1 MQLKEVAS
9 YALHQL
15 RQRPMRTALTTC
27 GVAVGV
33 TALVVLVSLASGV
46 EHFLVKQFSASELV
60 TRVTVYQRGG
70 TRSMMGD
77 PEEKPG
83 PPVTDEAIA
92 ELASLPGATV
102 SFPVVM
108 PFLLAESNERLEHV
122 PAFGL
127 PVKALSGTFHDSIKA
142 GKYWEANDAGAVCV
156 VPTTLLPQLG
166 IPTPQEA
173 IGAEIAVTSFRNA
186 GRYEVSRVDVPD
198 GEGGQR
204 KESRYKRGDN
214 VDVQPLRIVGV
225 YDSEAFGFEGMFLH
239 IPMAQA
245 MSLQAK
251 YGLPKQQ
258 KEGEYERAIVKA
270 ASPDPDAINALKAAV
285 EQRGYGAQTVYDIL
299 TPLEW
304 VFFFIKGLLA
314 VFGGIG
320 LVVAFFGIANTMLM
334 AVLERTRE
342 IGVLKALGARNRDIR
357 RIFLTEAFAIGFLG
371 GVVGLGFGW
380 LAGVIVDA
388 IFTKV
393 AEREVA
399 VFLVTPV
406 LAASVIGIAMLVA
419 GIAGLYPAWRAARL
433 IPVEALRRD

>member
-1 MQLKEVAS
+1 MRISEVGS
-9 YALHQL
+9 YAFHQL
-15 RQRPMRTALTTC
+15 RQRPLRTALTTC

-46 EHFLVKQFSASELV
+46 EHFLVKQFTSSELM
-60 TRVTVYQRGG
+60 TRVTVLQRGAG
-70 TRSMMGD
+70 PKLLSD
-77 PEEKPG
+77 PDEKPG
-83 PPVTDEAIA
+83 PPVTDEVIA

-102 SFPVVM
+102 SYPQVM
-108 PFLLAESNERLEHV
+108 PFLLAESNERLEQV
-122 PAFGL
+122 VGFGL
-127 PVKALSGTFHDSIKA
+127 PVKALSGTFHDSIQA
-142 GKYWEANDAGAVCV
+142 GKYWEDNKAGPVCV
-156 VPTTLLPQLG
+156 LPSNVLGQLG
-166 IPTPQEA
+166 IPTPEEA
-173 IGAEIAVTSFRNA
+173 IGMEISVTSFRNY
-186 GRYEVSRVDVPD
+186 GSYDRRYVDVPD

-204 KESRYKRGDN
+204 RAVRFTRRDGVE
-214 VDVQPLRIVGV
+214 VQTLRVVGV
-225 YDSEAFGFEGMFLH
+225 YDSEKFGWEGSFVHVPLG
-239 IPMAQA
+239 QA
-245 MSLQAK
+245 MTLQSQ
-251 YGLPKQQ
+251 YGFPNQS
-258 KEGEYERAIVKA
+258 KEGEHQRAIVKA
-270 ASPDPDAINALKAAV
+270 KTPDPEAIKALQ
-285 EQRGYGAQTVYDIL
+285 EEIESRGYATQTVYDIL
-299 TPLEW
+299 TPLKW

-342 IGVLKALGARNRDIR
+342 IGVLKALGARNRDVR

-388 IFTKV
+388 IFTNM
-393 AEREVA
+393 AEREVS
-399 VFLVTPV
+399 VFLVTPI